1 MDNLLE
7 GSGFSLLSN
16 ASTDKAGRAYWLFLV
31 RFIDCTTLIESEKS
45 ACVTKLGESK
55 NAAVIMAELEE
66 MFRGIDINKSLIHS
80 LVWMVQMG
88 WVIKEIVCKEKYST
102 YHRMFYVLII
112 YLPFVWYI

>member
-7 GSGFSLLSN
+7 GSGFSLLST

-31 RFIDCTTLIESEKS
+31 RFIDCTTHIESEKS

-66 MFRGIDINKSLIHS
+66 MFRGIDIDRYK
-80 LVWMVQMG
+80 
-88 WVIKEIVCKEKYST
+88 
-102 YHRMFYVLII
+102 
-112 YLPFVWYI
+112 